1 MLRLQTLGGAVV
13 LRESGEPLGGAASQR
28 RSLALLAVLAVAGER
43 GMSRDKLVGIFW
55 PDADSERARHS
66 LTQAFYAA
74 RRALQ
79 CDDLFVATADVRIN
93 SAELSSDVGDFEG
106 ALDQGKL
113 AEAVALHRGPFLDGF
128 FLAGAPEFERWVA
141 AQRDRLEARLLE
153 ALRELA
159 ARAGAAGDSRAAADW
174 WRRAAQLRPLDS
186 GVALRFMESLAAS
199 GDRAGALQHARVHEA
214 LLREQLEI
222 GPDPAVVELTRK
234 LRDAALPVD
243 VPAPSPPPAAQAAAD
258 LAPNGPAAATG
269 LVAAPVVTSGQ
280 PVAVWE
286 PRPRRAL
293 RRPLFVL
300 LAVATLLVAL
310 GVVVGRLW
318 RPGTAIGPLARSQR
332 VVVAPFRVAGASPSL
347 SYLREGM
354 VELLATRLAD
364 DSAAQSVDAG
374 AVLGAW
380 RASGLAA
387 TVDVPRDTVVAI
399 AARLGAE
406 RVVIGSVVGS
416 ARRLIISAT
425 VLGVRSGD
433 VRGEARVEGP
443 ADSLTSLVDRLAAGL
458 LVSQAGEEETL
469 ASHTT
474 TSLPALRA
482 FLAGQAAFR
491 RTDYTAAVH
500 SYQSALRA
508 DSSFALAA
516 LRLAVTAE
524 RLQDV
529 ELEARGT
536 ALAWRS
542 RRALGDRDL
551 SMLMAFAGPRYPAP
565 SPGRELLAAW
575 QRVVERAPRNP
586 ESWYML
592 GSRLLHEGA
601 VLGVDSAVGRAR
613 SALGRAL
620 SLDSNYA
627 AAARLLIELGARP
640 GRSGMTD
647 SLAVVTA
654 LEDSLSPLAP
664 FLRWRLAAADGD
676 TLARARERAGFDR
689 LGPANL
695 RAIAM
700 TAQFDVVA
708 LRDAARAI
716 EILRLRPAADAIRLQ
731 ALLGAHSLALNAGHL
746 DEVAEVMARLRALQP
761 ESRAYLRLEVLD
773 ALYGDGDSVV
783 AGAAARRLDDLTRG
797 GLAATA
803 GTSAAWL
810 ADRCVLAQ
818 WRLQHGDTTGVTQA
832 IRELRSHLAPVDL
845 PAVAA
850 APTGCAE
857 LVEGWL
863 AVASRSSSAAAR
875 VVRLDALAFTA
886 QTAGD
891 AIAYAPLLLAR
902 LHEQMGDPRGA
913 LRAIRRRAYLTGW
926 PRYLATALRVEGR
939 LALQGGDAVGART
952 AYERYLT
959 LRRVP
964 DARLAAQSAEARA
977 VLQHIAGER

>member
-43 GMSRDKLVGIFW
+43 GVSRDKLVGLFW
-55 PDADSERARHS
+55 PEADTERARHS
-66 LTQAFYAA
+66 LTQGFYAA

-93 SAELSSDVGDFEG
+93 SAELSSDVADFEG
-106 ALDQGKL
+106 ALDGGRL
-113 AEAVALHRGPFLDGF
+113 EEAVALHRGPFLDGF
-128 FLAGAPEFERWVA
+128 FLAGAPEFERWVM
-141 AQRDRLEARLLE
+141 AQRDRLDARMLE

-159 ARAGAAGDSRAAADW
+159 TRAGAAGDPRAAADW

-186 GVALRFMESLAAS
+186 GIALRFMESLAAA

-222 GPDPAVVELTRK
+222 GPDPGVVELARR
-234 LRDAALPVD
+234 LREPALSVVAPAPLPTLPALPTAD
-243 VPAPSPPPAAQAAAD
+243 VPPD
-258 LAPNGPAAATG
+258 DGAAATEV
-269 LVAAPVVTSGQ
+269 VAPPVVASGRL
-280 PVAVWE
+280 VSVWE
-286 PRPRRAL
+286 PPPRRAL
-293 RRPLFVL
+293 RRPLLVL
-300 LAVATLLVAL
+300 LALATILVAL
-310 GVVVGRLW
+310 GVIVGRLW
-318 RPGTAIGPLARSQR
+318 RPGAAIGPLARSQR

-387 TVDVPRDTVVAI
+387 TVDVPRDTVVEI

-416 ARRLIISAT
+416 TARLIISAT

-433 VRGEARVEGP
+433 VRGDARVEGP

-500 SYQSALRA
+500 SYESALRA
-508 DSSFALAA
+508 DSTFALAA

-529 ELEARGT
+529 ELAARGV

-542 RRALGDRDL
+542 RRALGERDM

-565 SPGRELLAAW
+565 SPAGELRATW
-575 QRVVERAPRNP
+575 QRLVELTPLSP
-586 ESWYML
+586 ESWYTL
-592 GSRLLHEGA
+592 GSRLLNEGGL
-601 VLGVDSAVGRAR
+601 LGTESSAGRAR
-613 SALGRAL
+613 SALERAL

-640 GRSGMTD
+640 GGSGIRD

-664 FLRWRLAAADGD
+664 FLRWRLAAASGD
-676 TLARARERAGFDR
+676 TIDRAKERSRFDR

-731 ALLGAHSLALNAGHL
+731 ALLGAHSLALNEGQL
-746 DEVAEVMARLRALQP
+746 DDVVDATARLRALQP
-761 ESRAYLRLEVLD
+761 ESRAYLRLGVLD

-783 AGAAARRLDDLTRG
+783 ARDAARRLDDITRG

-810 ADRCVLAQ
+810 ADRCVLTQ
-818 WRLQHGDTTGVTQA
+818 WRLQHGDSTGAMQV
-832 IRELRSHLAPVDL
+832 IRDLRSHPAPGDL

-850 APTGCAE
+850 APVACAD
-857 LVEGWL
+857 LLEGWL
-863 AVASRSSSAAAR
+863 AVTSRSSTAAAR
-875 VVRLDALAFTA
+875 VARLDSLAFTPH
-886 QTAGD
+886 TAGD

-902 LHEQMGDPRGA
+902 LHEQQGDARGA

-939 LALQGGDAVGART
+939 LALQEADTAGARV
-952 AYERYLT
+952 ACERYLA
-959 LRRVP
+959 LRRAP
-964 DARLAAQSAEARA
+964 DARLAAQAAEVRG
-977 VLQHIAGER
+977 VLQRIDGKR

>member
-13 LRESGEPLGGAASQR
+13 LRESGEPLGGAASHR

-43 GMSRDKLVGIFW
+43 GISRDKLVGLFW
-55 PDADSERARHS
+55 PEADTERARHS

-79 CDDLFVATADVRIN
+79 CEDLFVATADVRLN
-93 SAELSSDVGDFEG
+93 SAELSSDVADFEG
-106 ALDQGKL
+106 ALDRGKL
-113 AEAVALHRGPFLDGF
+113 EEAVALHRGPFLDGF

-141 AQRDRLEARLLE
+141 AQRDRLDARLLD
-153 ALRELA
+153 AVRELA
-159 ARAGAAGDSRAAADW
+159 TRASAAGDPRAAADW

-186 GVALRFMESLAAS
+186 GVALRFMESMAAA

-214 LLREQLEI
+214 LLREQLEL
-222 GPDPAVVELTRK
+222 GPDPAVVELTRR
-234 LRDAALPVD
+234 LREQAPSGDAPARPPALPAVEV
-243 VPAPSPPPAAQAAAD
+243 VPDDGAAA
-258 LAPNGPAAATG
+258 NG
-269 LVAAPVVTSGQ
+269 LVATPVVESGQ
-280 PVAVWE
+280 SVSVWE
-286 PRPRRAL
+286 PPPRRAL

-300 LAVATLLVAL
+300 LALATLLVAL
-310 GVVVGRLW
+310 GVIVGRLW
-318 RPGTAIGPLARSQR
+318 RPGAAIGPLARSQR

-380 RASGLAA
+380 RASGLAT
-387 TVDVPRDTVVAI
+387 TVDVPRDTVVGI

-416 ARRLIISAT
+416 TGRLIISAT

-474 TSLPALRA
+474 ESLSALRA

-500 SYQSALRA
+500 AYEGALRA
-508 DSSFALAA
+508 DSTFALAA

-542 RRALGDRDL
+542 RRALGERDM

-565 SPGRELLAAW
+565 SRKGELLDSW
-575 QRVVERAPRNP
+575 QHLVELAPLNP

-592 GSRLLHEGA
+592 GSRLLREGR
-601 VLGVDSAVGRAR
+601 VLGVDSATGRAR
-613 SALGRAL
+613 SALQRAL

-640 GRSGMTD
+640 GGTGTRD

-664 FLRWRLAAADGD
+664 FLRWRLAAAGGD
-676 TLARARERAGFDR
+676 TIARARERARFDR

-700 TAQFDVVA
+700 TAQFDAVA

-716 EILRLRPAADAIRLQ
+716 EILRLRPASDAIRLQ
-731 ALLGAHSLALNAGHL
+731 ALLGAHSLAMNEGQS
-746 DEVAEVMARLRALQP
+746 DDVGESIARLRALQP
-761 ESRAYLRLEVLD
+761 ESRGYLRLEVLD
-773 ALYGDGDSVV
+773 ALHGDGDSVV
-783 AGAAARRLDDLTRG
+783 ARDAARRLDDLTRG

-818 WRLQHGDTTGVTQA
+818 WRLHAGDSAGVAQA
-832 IRELRSHLAPVDL
+832 IRDLRSHPSPGDL
-845 PAVAA
+845 PPMAA
-850 APTGCAE
+850 APAACAD
-857 LVEGWL
+857 LLEGWL
-863 AVASRSSSAAAR
+863 AVTSRSSAAVAR
-875 VVRLDALAFTA
+875 VAWLDSLAFTA
-886 QTAGD
+886 HTAGD
-891 AIAYAPLLLAR
+891 AIAYVPLLLAR
-902 LHEQMGDPRGA
+902 LHEQLGDAPGA
-913 LRAIRRRAYLTGW
+913 LRSIRRRAYLTGW

-939 LALQGGDAVGART
+939 LALQDADTAGARL
-952 AYERYLT
+952 AYERYLG
-959 LRRVP
+959 LRRAP
-964 DARLAAQSAEARA
+964 DAGHAAESAAVRE
-977 VLQHIAGER
+977 VLQRIGGDR